1 MRPLAVFLALAV
13 LVSGCAETVRVISQP
28 SPSVSNAPNSA
39 TPTPTASLSRV
50 TPSPIPT
57 VAATPTPSPASTANQ
72 TLCQR
77 DLRCGLILNTIESI
91 DPYRMDS
98 HLNALTSFVSRDPRH
113 PGHAKAQA
121 YIKEQLDALNYYG
134 WRIESQRT
142 VYQGIALENIFA
154 TLDPAPGASTPS
166 GAPQTPPPPV
176 GPTGWVLVSA
186 HYDSVANR
194 TAGWR
199 PALDPAPGADDNATG
214 TAALLEFARVLS
226 LWRAGGYLRS
236 RIVLAF
242 FDGEELFFKGSGA
255 YMATLAKPYP
265 YKAAINLD
273 MVGFNPITD
282 RLDLL
287 WYTSAS
293 AGLRDRVIKANDT
306 YRIGVTP
313 LNAQYAADGS
323 TIMDAAPFG
332 IAGIPSIAL
341 CQRYGENDATFPGNY
356 TFHTVNDTPDKITN
370 KRLWLKAAKLTLAT
384 ALELADEP
392 VQ

>member
-1 MRPLAVFLALAV
+1 MRPLALFLAITV
-13 LVSGCAETVRVISQP
+13 LVAGCAQTVRVESSPAP
-28 SPSVSNAPNSA
+28 STAAPVTA
-39 TPTPTASLSRV
+39 TAS
-50 TPSPIPT
+50 PT
-57 VAATPTPSPASTANQ
+57 TVPTPSRSSLIQSHIDSINASK
-72 TLCQR
+72 L
-77 DLRCGLILNTIESI
+77 D
-91 DPYRMDS
+91 D
-98 HLNALTSFVSRDPRH
+98 HLSALTSFVSRDPRH

-121 YIKEQLDALNYYG
+121 YIKEQLGALDHYG
-134 WRIESQRT
+134 WRVETQRT

-154 TLDPAPGASTPS
+154 TLDP
-166 GAPQTPPPPV
+166 PPPV
-176 GPTGWVLVSA
+176 GPTGWVLISA

-194 TAGWR
+194 TPGWR
-199 PALDPAPGADDNATG
+199 PAQDPAPGADDNATG
-214 TAALLEFARVLS
+214 TAALLELARVLS
-226 LWRAGGYLRS
+226 SWRVGGYLRS

-255 YMATLAKPYP
+255 YVASLPKPYP

-293 AGLRDRVIKANDT
+293 AGLRDRVIKANET

-313 LNAQYAADGS
+313 LNAQFAADGS

-392 VQ
+392 AR

>member
-1 MRPLAVFLALAV
+1 
-13 LVSGCAETVRVISQP
+13 
-28 SPSVSNAPNSA
+28 
-39 TPTPTASLSRV
+39 
-50 TPSPIPT
+50 
-57 VAATPTPSPASTANQ
+57 
-72 TLCQR
+72 
-77 DLRCGLILNTIESI
+77 
-91 DPYRMDS
+91 MDS

-121 YIKEQLDALNYYG
+121 YIKEQLGALDYYG
-134 WRIESQRT
+134 WKIDSQRT

-154 TLDPAPGASTPS
+154 TLDPSTS
-166 GAPQTPPPPV
+166 SPV
-176 GPTGWVLVSA
+176 AATGWVLVSA
-186 HYDSVANR
+186 HYDSIANR
-194 TAGWR
+194 TPGWR
-199 PALDPAPGADDNATG
+199 PAVDAAPGADDNATG

-226 LWRAGGYLRS
+226 TWRGNLRS

-255 YMATLAKPYP
+255 YMATLPKPYP

-273 MVGFNPITD
+273 MVGFNPLAD

-287 WYTSAS
+287 WYTNAS
-293 AGLRDRVIKANDT
+293 AGLRDKIIKANST

-332 IAGIPSIAL
+332 IAGIPSVAL

-356 TFHTVNDTPDKITN
+356 SFHTVNDTPDKITN
-370 KRLWLKAAKLTLAT
+370 KRLWLKAARLTLAA
-384 ALELADEP
+384 ALELTDEP
-392 VQ
+392 AP